1 MNLLHGI
8 MLVMTPEYLAYS
20 FAGCLLGTLVGVL
33 PGVGAASAVAILF
46 PFTTFLPPTG
56 MIITMAA
63 IYYGAQYG
71 GSTTAILVNVP
82 GEVSSMVTAID
93 GYEMTKHGKAGPAL
107 AMAAIASFLA
117 GIVGAFMVA
126 FIGPSIARL
135 ALLFGPAEY
144 LGLGLF
150 SLTAIAALA
159 GASLLRAVLVA
170 LFGMLLVS
178 VGFDDSSGVT
188 RLTFGQTAL
197 LQGFDLVPVMIGLF
211 GVGEVLASL
220 QEAAGPAIANKIGKL
235 MPNPEEMKAGL
246 AAAARA
252 TGLSLVLGLLPG
264 MMPSIGS
271 FLSYSVER
279 YRSREPQRFGK
290 GAIEGVASAEAA
302 NNATAMANLIPL
314 LGLGIPTGPTMALM
328 LAAFTLYGIVPGPLL
343 FTQQADLVWALIGS
357 FFIGNVIL
365 LILNLPLVGLWVR
378 LSTIPYPVLAPIILV
393 ICMIGAYSTRNSMFD
408 VWVCA
413 LFGLLGWVMRTRGWP
428 LAPLVLAFVLGPMV
442 ERAGRQVIAISPDL
456 LLHRPVFWL
465 FMVLGAVVIWAARRL
480 AVQGDLTD

>member
-1 MNLLHGI
+1 MDLLNG
-8 MLVMTPEYLAYS
+8 LLAVLTLEYLAYS
-20 FAGCLLGTLVGVL
+20 FVGCLLGTLVGVL

-56 MIITMAA
+56 MIITMAG

-82 GEVSSMVTAID
+82 GEVSSMVTAVD
-93 GYEMTKHGKAGPAL
+93 GHEMTKRGKAGPAL
-107 AMAAIASFLA
+107 AMAAISSFVA
-117 GIVGAFMVA
+117 GIVGAFGVA
-126 FIGPSIARL
+126 MIGPSVARL
-135 ALLFGPAEY
+135 TLLFGPAEY

-159 GASLLRAVLVA
+159 GSSLFRAILVT
-170 LFGMLLVS
+170 LFGMLLS
-178 VGFDDSSGVT
+178 TVGFDDSSGLP
-188 RLTFGQTAL
+188 RLTFAQAPL
-197 LQGFDLVPVMIGLF
+197 LQGFDLIPVMIGLF
-211 GVGEVLASL
+211 GVGEVLSSF
-220 QEAAGPAIANKIGKL
+220 QTGAGPAIANRIGKL
-235 MPNPEEMKAGL
+235 MPGRDEMKAGL

-252 TGLSLVLGLLPG
+252 TGISLVLGLIPG

-271 FLSYSVER
+271 FLSYSIER

-328 LAAFTLYGIVPGPLL
+328 LAAFTLYGLAPGPLL
-343 FTQQADLVWALIGS
+343 FTEEANLVWALIGS
-357 FFIGNVIL
+357 FFVGNVIL

-378 LSTIPYPVLAPIILV
+378 LTTIPFPVLSPMILV
-393 ICMIGAYSTRNSMFD
+393 ICIVGAYSTRNSMFD

-413 LFGLLGWVMRTRGWP
+413 VFGLLGWVMRARSWP
-428 LAPLVLAFVLGPMV
+428 LAPLVLAFVLGPMI
-442 ERAGRQVIAISPDL
+442 ERAGRQVIAISPEL
-456 LLHRPVFWL
+456 LLHRPAFWA
-465 FMVLGAVVIWAARRL
+465 FIVLGLGVIWASRRL
-480 AVQGDLTD
+480 AVRGELVD

>member
-1 MNLLHGI
+1 MDFLNGLMTVL
-8 MLVMTPEYLAYS
+8 TPEYLAYS
-20 FAGCLLGTLVGVL
+20 FMGCLLGTLVGVL

-46 PFTTFLPPTG
+46 PFVTVLPPTG

-82 GEVSSMVTAID
+82 GEVSSMVTAMD
-93 GYEMTKHGKAGPAL
+93 GYEMTKQGKPGPAL

-117 GIVGAFMVA
+117 GIVGAIMVTLV
-126 FIGPSIARL
+126 GPSVARL

-159 GASLLRAVLVA
+159 GSSLLRAVLVT
-170 LFGMLLVS
+170 LFGMIMAS
-178 VGFDDSSGVT
+178 VGFDDSSGLP
-188 RLTFGQTAL
+188 RLTFGTTSL

-211 GVGEVLASL
+211 GIGEVLSSL
-220 QEAAGPAIANKIGKL
+220 REQSAPITTKIGKL
-235 MPNPEEMKAGL
+235 MPNREEMRAGL
-246 AAAARA
+246 GAAKRA
-252 TGLSLVLGLLPG
+252 TGLCLILGLLPG

-271 FLSYSVER
+271 FISYSIER
-279 YRSREPQRFGK
+279 YRSRTPQRFGR

-328 LAAFTLYGIVPGPLL
+328 LAAFTMYGIVPGPLL
-343 FTQQADLVWALIGS
+343 FTQQGPLVWALIAS
-357 FFIGNVIL
+357 FFVGNVIL

-378 LSTIPYPVLAPIILV
+378 LATIPYPILAPMILV
-393 ICMIGAYSTRNSMFD
+393 ICLVGAYSTRNTMFD
-408 VWVCA
+408 VVTCA
-413 LFGLLGWVMRTRGWP
+413 LFGMLGWAMRARGWP
-428 LAPLVLAFVLGPMV
+428 LAPLVLAFVLGPMI
-442 ERAGRQVIAISPDL
+442 ERAGRQVIAVSPDL
-456 LLHRPVFWL
+456 LLHRPAFW
-465 FMVLGAVVIWAARRL
+465 FFIALGLAVIWVSYRFTIR
-480 AVQGDLTD
+480 GELTD

>member
-1 MNLLHGI
+1 MDLLNG
-8 MLVMTPEYLAYS
+8 VMTVLTPEYLAYS
-20 FAGCLLGTLVGVL
+20 FAGCLVGTLVGVL

-46 PFTTFLPPTG
+46 PFTTVFPPAG
-56 MIITMAA
+56 MIIIMAS

-93 GYEMTKHGKAGPAL
+93 GYEMAKRGKAGPAL

-117 GIVGAFMVA
+117 GIVGAILVA
-126 FIGPSIARL
+126 VVGPTVARL

-159 GASLLRAVLVA
+159 GGSLLRAVIVT

-178 VGFDDSSGVT
+178 VGFDDSSGLV
-188 RLTFGQTAL
+188 RLTFGQKAL
-197 LQGFDLVPVMIGLF
+197 LQGFDIVPVMIGLF
-211 GVGEVLASL
+211 GVGEVLSSL
-220 QEAAGPAIANKIGKL
+220 QASGSAVQIKIGRL
-235 MPNPEEMKAGL
+235 MPESAEMKAGL

-343 FTQQADLVWALIGS
+343 FQQQSALVWTLIAS

-378 LSTIPYPVLAPIILV
+378 LSTIPYPILAPMILV
-393 ICMIGAYSTRNSMFD
+393 ICMVGAYSTRSSLFD
-408 VWVCA
+408 IWVCA
-413 LFGLLGWVMRTRGWP
+413 LFGLLGWVMRRRGWP
-428 LAPLVLAFVLGPMV
+428 LAPLVLAFVLGPMI
-442 ERAGRQVIAISPDL
+442 ERAGRQVIAISPEL
-456 LLHRPVFWL
+456 LLQRPAFWL
-465 FMVLGAVVIWAARRL
+465 FIAFGLGVMWASRRL
-480 AVQGDLTD
+480 VVRGELAD

>member
-1 MNLLHGI
+1 MDFFNGLMTVL
-8 MLVMTPEYLAYS
+8 TPEYLAYS
-20 FAGCLLGTLVGVL
+20 FIGCLLGTLVGVL

-46 PFTTFLPPTG
+46 PFVTFLPPAG

-82 GEVSSMVTAID
+82 GEVSSMVTAMD
-93 GYEMTKHGKAGPAL
+93 GYEMTKQGKPGPAL

-117 GIVGAFMVA
+117 GIVGAIMVVLV
-126 FIGPSIARL
+126 GPSVARL

-159 GASLLRAVLVA
+159 GSSLLRAVLVTV
-170 LFGMLLVS
+170 FGMIMAS
-178 VGFDDSSGVT
+178 VGFDESSGLP
-188 RLTFGQTAL
+188 RLTFGTISL

-220 QEAAGPAIANKIGKL
+220 REQSSPITTRIGKL
-235 MPNPEEMKAGL
+235 MPNRSEIRAGL
-246 AAAARA
+246 GATGRA
-252 TGLSLVLGLLPG
+252 TGICLILGLLPG

-271 FLSYSVER
+271 FISYSIER
-279 YRSREPQRFGK
+279 YRSLTPQRFGK

-328 LAAFTLYGIVPGPLL
+328 LAAFTMYGIVPGPLL
-343 FTQQADLVWALIGS
+343 FTQQGPLVWALIAS
-357 FFIGNVIL
+357 FFVGNVIL

-378 LSTIPYPVLAPIILV
+378 LATIPYPILAPIILI
-393 ICMIGAYSTRNSMFD
+393 ICLVGAYSTRNTMFD
-408 VWVCA
+408 VWTCA
-413 LFGLLGWVMRTRGWP
+413 LFGMLGWLMRVRGWP
-428 LAPLVLAFVLGPMV
+428 LAPLVLAFVLGPMI
-442 ERAGRQVIAISPDL
+442 ERAARQVLAVSPEL
-456 LLHRPVFWL
+456 LLHRPAFW
-465 FMVLGAVVIWAARRL
+465 FFIALGGFVVWLSYRFSIR
-480 AVQGDLTD
+480 GELTD